1 MKVKGFLLHT
11 SQLEC
16 ELLKTSEDFKQ
27 AHHHLEESREDARAS
42 EALKNQYKMEVIEL
56 SARCKQYEVAM
67 VDICKKNEG
76 VIMIM
81 YRKYLQFDEH
91 KSKILN
97 SAMHFYA
104 SGYNFGL
111 KAGRYELS
119 KPISSLWLD
128 ECDSNG
134 EDVQYGPDDLSIKTP
149 ASKTSIF
156 KAFVTSS

>member
-1 MKVKGFLLHT
+1 
-11 SQLEC
+11 
-16 ELLKTSEDFKQ
+16 
-27 AHHHLEESREDARAS
+27 
-42 EALKNQYKMEVIEL
+42 MEVIEL

-81 YRKYLQFDEH
+81 YRKYLQFDEN

-111 KAGRYELS
+111 KF
-119 KPISSLWLD
+119 
-128 ECDSNG
+128 
-134 EDVQYGPDDLSIKTP
+134 SIL
-149 ASKTSIF
+149 F
-156 KAFVTSS
+156 D